1 MRTEN
6 SPDGTESTVKK
17 PDTAEWAAFLTAKSR
32 MAEALTQLNVL
43 LKHAN
48 KDTSCNHK
56 IQPTELRAL

>member
-1 MRTEN
+1 
-6 SPDGTESTVKK
+6 VKK